1 MAANLTAQY
10 LKAEERYRAARTAD
24 EKVDALQEMLR
35 EIPKHKGTSHM
46 QADLKRKIA
55 QAKKE
60 VGKKSATARQTQ
72 TYEHHIAREGA
83 GQVVLIG
90 PPNSGK
96 STLLARLSNAD
107 VVVADYPYATRKPQ
121 PCMVAFQDVQIQVID
136 TPPVSRDFFETWLAG
151 LVRNADLAVVLLDL
165 ASDDLLDDYE
175 VVLARLEAHKLRFLA
190 AADERFTADGVAL
203 KRTFLAGNKADDPRA
218 EGNLALLREMVGDRF
233 EIVAL
238 SAKTGDGVDAWVR
251 RVYDGLGVV
260 RVYSKQPGKDADHD
274 PVLLARGATVGDF
287 ARSIHKEFAEKLKYA
302 KLWGTGKFDGQMV
315 NRDFELS
322 EGDVIELHL

>member
-46 QADLKRKIA
+46 QADLKHKIA

-60 VGKKSATARQTQ
+60 VGKKPATARQASE
-72 TYEHHIAREGA
+72 YHFSREGA
-83 GQVVLIG
+83 GQVVVIG

-96 STLLARLSNAD
+96 SSLLGRLSNAE
-107 VVVADYPYATRKPQ
+107 VVVADYPFSTRKPQ
-121 PCMVAFQDVQIQVID
+121 PCMVAFEDVQIQMID

-151 LVRNADLAVVLLDL
+151 IVRNADQVVVLLDL

-175 VVLARLEAHKLRFLA
+175 VVLARLEDHKLRFLA
-190 AADERFTADGVAL
+190 EPAERFAADGVAL
-203 KRTFLAGNKADDPRA
+203 KKTFLAGNKADSPRA
-218 EGNLALLREMVGDRF
+218 QENLALLAELVGDRF
-233 EIVAL
+233 EIVTL
-238 SAKTGDGVDAWVR
+238 SAKTGEGIDAWLR
-251 RVYDGLGVV
+251 RVYRGLGVI
-260 RVYSKQPGKDADHD
+260 RAYSKQPGKEADTD
-274 PVLLARGATVGDF
+274 PVLLPRGATVGDF

-302 KLWGTGKFDGQMV
+302 KHWGAAGKFDGQMV

-322 EGDVIELHL
+322 EGDVIELHV